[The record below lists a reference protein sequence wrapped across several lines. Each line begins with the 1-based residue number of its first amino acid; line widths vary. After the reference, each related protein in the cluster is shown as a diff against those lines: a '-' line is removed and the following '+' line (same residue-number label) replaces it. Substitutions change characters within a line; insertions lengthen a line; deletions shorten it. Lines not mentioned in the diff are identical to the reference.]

1 MFADLVGCK
10 YTADR
15 PKQVYVGDFSYLLI
29 GGGSSMYLATV
40 IDCYPRRL
48 AGFAIADHVRTSLV
62 HDALTAAKAS
72 EAALKGQCFT
82 PATAVF
88 IPRKPSKN
96 LCSTWVT
103 QSMGDIGTSAANAL
117 AESFNAAMKREV
129 LQDSHTFT
137 IQLVCRRE
145 VFRWC
150 TKYTTMR
157 RHSWCN
163 HLAPNVFERQD
174 EATLKRAS

>member
-62 HDALTAAKAS
+62 HDVLTAAKAS

-88 IPRKPSKN
+88 IPRKPSKKPVQH
-96 LCSTWVT
+96 LGYAVD
-103 QSMGDIGTSAANAL
+103 G
-117 AESFNAAMKREV
+117 
-129 LQDSHTFT
+129 
-137 IQLVCRRE
+137 
-145 VFRWC
+145 
-150 TKYTTMR
+150 
-157 RHSWCN
+157 RHWNQRS
-163 HLAPNVFERQD
+163 
-174 EATLKRAS
+174 